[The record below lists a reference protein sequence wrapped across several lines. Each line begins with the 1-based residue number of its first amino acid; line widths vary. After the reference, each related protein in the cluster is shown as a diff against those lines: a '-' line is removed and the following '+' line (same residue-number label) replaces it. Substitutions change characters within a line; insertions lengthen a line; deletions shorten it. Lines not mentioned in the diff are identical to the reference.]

1 MTHLL
6 MRSKPSCEST
16 CDGGSEISLRA
27 RSPNRRQRRI
37 QAYSKKEVVV
47 TADELIKALV
57 GQGWSR
63 ESAQLGIDARFS
75 CEYCDRH
82 LLGSIEDYDS
92 WQIDHIDPVSKGG
105 LEDSLENKAVC
116 CKTCNFMKRNQ
127 KPEGSTREE
136 RIESVR
142 QVIHRKRKRKQDEL
156 HAVLDAVRQWG

>member
-6 MRSKPSCEST
+6 MRSRPSCEST
-16 CDGGSEISLRA
+16 CDGGSQISFGA

-37 QAYSKKEVVV
+37 QAYRKKKVVMI
-47 TADELIKALV
+47 ADELIKALV
-57 GQGWSR
+57 DQGWSR

-75 CEYCDRH
+75 CEYCDRR

-105 LEDSLENKAVC
+105 LENSLENQALC

-136 RIESVR
+136 RIGFFR
-142 QVIHRKRKRKQDEL
+142 QVIHRKRKRKQEEL
-156 HAVLDAVRQWG
+156 HAVLDAVRQWR